1 MKGTVKHDDKIMVW
15 GCFAAHGV
23 GDLYLVDGIMESEQY
38 KQILRNHFK
47 PSAQRLFGGRDYTFQ
62 QDNDPKHTSNA
73 TRAYMR
79 HLGLDP
85 EEWPSQSPDLNP
97 IENLWSYLDWTLR
110 DRQVTNKAELWT
122 ALQEGWQALPVD
134 LLTRLVDSMPRR
146 LQAVIDSKGYPTK
159 Y

>member
-47 PSAQRLFGGRDYTFQ
+47 PSAQRLFGGKDYTFQ

-73 TRAYMR
+73 TRQYMR
-79 HLGLDP
+79 QLRLEP

>member
-1 MKGTVKHDDKIMVW
+1 
-15 GCFAAHGV
+15 
-23 GDLYLVDGIMESEQY
+23 
-38 KQILRNHFK
+38 
-47 PSAQRLFGGRDYTFQ
+47 
-62 QDNDPKHTSNA
+62 
-73 TRAYMR
+73 MR

-85 EEWPSQSPDLNP
+85 EEWPSQSPELNP